1 MDRGVEIMG
10 AKAKSAK
17 GSGGTVNGTKVLGAN
32 TKAGHANEI
41 GEKAKMGEKVLAKSN
56 FSVAA
61 STMARVTTEAPREAA
76 EASGL
81 VYVDEQGPGISRKR
95 KGNSFAYY
103 GPSGQLIRDPT
114 ELRRIRSL
122 AVPPAY
128 EEVWICRDPD
138 GHIQATGRDER
149 GRKQYRYHP
158 RWRALRDE
166 TKYEHVLEFGR
177 ILPRLRQRVAA
188 DMRRPGL
195 PRRKVLATVVSLLEK
210 TLIRIGNADYAKEN
224 KSYGLTTLRSRHV
237 AVNGTELRFEFKGKS
252 GKLWHLAV
260 KDRRVA
266 RVVRACQDLPGQHL
280 FQYLEADGSRQAV
293 TSSDVNAYLREITGR
308 EITAKDFRTW
318 AGTVLAAM
326 ALSEFASFDSAA
338 AAKRNLK
345 AAIERVAKRLGNTV
359 TICRKCYVHPAILD
373 AYLDGELLVNWQK
386 EAEGELRDELSSLG
400 AEEAAVLAFLR
411 RRLASETRRR
421 KAAAKK
427 SSRRRLEPTAELR
440 RGLRRSLQRPAKGT
454 VDQSHRNSRRA
465 ST

>member
-1 MDRGVEIMG
+1 MG
-10 AKAKSAK
+10 AN
-17 GSGGTVNGTKVLGAN
+17 VF
-32 TKAGHANEI
+32 
-41 GEKAKMGEKVLAKSN
+41 AKSN
-56 FSVAA
+56 FVPPA
-61 STMARVTTEAPREAA
+61 SALATADAPRAAA

-81 VYVDEQGPGISRKR
+81 VYVDEQGPGITRKR

-103 GPSGQLIRDPT
+103 GANGKLIRDRAL
-114 ELRRIRSL
+114 LRHVRSL

-128 EEVWICRDPD
+128 EDVWICSDPN

-166 TKYEHVLEFGR
+166 TKYEHVVEFGKL
-177 ILPRLRQRVAA
+177 LPRIRKRVAA
-188 DMRRPGL
+188 DMKRPGL
-195 PRRKVLATVVSLLEK
+195 PRRKVLSTVVSLLEK

-224 KSYGLTTLRSRHV
+224 KSYGLTTLRNRHV
-237 AVNGTELRFEFKGKS
+237 AVNGTELCFEFKGKS

-266 RVVRACQDLPGQHL
+266 RVVRACQEIPGQHL
-280 FQYLEADGSRQAV
+280 FQYLEPDGSRQAV

-308 EITAKDFRTW
+308 DITAKDFRTW

-373 AYLDGELLVNWQK
+373 AYLDGELLVNWQR
-386 EAEGELRDELSSLG
+386 EAEGELRDELCSLG

-411 RRLASETRRR
+411 RRLACETRWRTATDR
-421 KAAAKK
+421 MKSRPAPKGWRGKPLRDRAAKIVNK
-427 SSRRRLEPTAELR
+427 TSDIIAAPC
-440 RGLRRSLQRPAKGT
+440 RS
-454 VDQSHRNSRRA
+454 
-465 ST
+465 

>member
-1 MDRGVEIMG
+1 MPSDDFRPGDFVHDEKKRGCGLSAGRIPEVKSMG
-10 AKAKSAK
+10 ANGFAKSDL
-17 GSGGTVNGTKVLGAN
+17 VP
-32 TKAGHANEI
+32 
-41 GEKAKMGEKVLAKSN
+41 
-56 FSVAA
+56 AA
-61 STMARVTTEAPREAA
+61 SLSTAAIAGEPRAAA

-81 VYVDEQGPGISRKR
+81 VYVDEQGPGITRQR
-95 KGNSFAYY
+95 KGSSFAFY
-103 GPSGQLIRDPT
+103 GPNGKLIRDSAL
-114 ELRRIRSL
+114 LRHIRAL

-128 EEVWICRDPD
+128 EDVWICPDPD
-138 GHIQATGRDER
+138 GHLQVTGRDDR

-166 TKYEHVLEFGR
+166 TKYEHVVEFGKL
-177 ILPRLRQRVAA
+177 LPRIRQRVGA
-188 DMRRPGL
+188 DMKRSGL

-224 KSYGLTTLRSRHV
+224 KSYGLTTLRNRHV

-293 TSSDVNAYLREITGR
+293 TSSDVNTYLREITGR
-308 EITAKDFRTW
+308 DITAKDFRTW

-326 ALSEFASFDSAA
+326 ALSEFESFDSAA

-359 TICRKCYVHPAILD
+359 TICRKCYVHPAVLD
-373 AYLDGELLVNWQK
+373 AYLDGELLVNWQR
-386 EAEGELRDELSSLG
+386 EAEGELRDELGSLG
-400 AEEAAVLAFLR
+400 SEEAAVLAFLR
-411 RRLASETRRR
+411 RRLASETRQRR
-421 KAAAKK
+421 AADRIKARAAAAGPSKP
-427 SSRRRLEPTAELR
+427 SRKETSELR
-440 RGLRRSLQRPAKGT
+440 RDLRRSLRHASKGAINES
-454 VDQSHRNSRRA
+454 DRNIRRA
-465 ST
+465 SP

>member
-1 MDRGVEIMG
+1 MG
-10 AKAKSAK
+10 
-17 GSGGTVNGTKVLGAN
+17 VNGIATSKVVP
-32 TKAGHANEI
+32 T
-41 GEKAKMGEKVLAKSN
+41 
-56 FSVAA
+56 A
-61 STMARVTTEAPREAA
+61 SLTIEADEPRAAA

-81 VYVDEQGPGISRKR
+81 VYVDEQGPGITRKR
-95 KGNSFAYY
+95 KGSAFAYY
-103 GPSGQLIRDPT
+103 APNGRLIRDT
-114 ELRRIRSL
+114 ALLRRIRSL

-128 EEVWICRDPD
+128 EDVWICPDPN

-158 RWRALRDE
+158 NWRALRDE
-166 TKYEHVLEFGR
+166 TKYEHVVEFGKL
-177 ILPRLRQRVAA
+177 LPRIRQRVAA

-224 KSYGLTTLRSRHV
+224 KSYGLTTLRNRHV
-237 AVNGTELRFEFKGKS
+237 AVNGTELRFEFRGKS

-266 RVVRACQDLPGQHL
+266 RVVRACQDLPGQDL

-326 ALSEFASFDSAA
+326 ALSEFANFDSAA

-373 AYLDGELLVNWQK
+373 AYLDGELLVNWQR
-386 EAEGELRDELSSLG
+386 EAEGELRDELGSLG
-400 AEEAAVLAFLR
+400 SEEAAVLAFLR

-421 KAAAKK
+421 QAADRTKARAAAD
-427 SSRRRLEPTAELR
+427 RRRKNGGSELR
-440 RGLRRSLQRPAKGT
+440 RDLRRSLRQGSKEKG
-454 VDQSHRNSRRA
+454 DGLPQSMRQDAPRLQ
-465 ST
+465 

>member
-1 MDRGVEIMG
+1 MG
-10 AKAKSAK
+10 AKFKSAATKAKKINGAKFPSASAAAKSSSDAV
-17 GSGGTVNGTKVLGAN
+17 SLSAAITV
-32 TKAGHANEI
+32 
-41 GEKAKMGEKVLAKSN
+41 
-56 FSVAA
+56 
-61 STMARVTTEAPREAA
+61 EAPREAA

-81 VYVDEQGPGISRKR
+81 VYVDEQGPGITRKR
-95 KGNSFAYY
+95 KGEAFAYY
-103 GPSGQLIRDPT
+103 SSSGKLIRDRA
-114 ELRRIRSL
+114 ELSRIRAL

-128 EEVWICRDPD
+128 EDVWICPDPN

-188 DMRRPGL
+188 DMRKPGL
-195 PRRKVLATVVSLLEK
+195 PRPKVLATVVSLLEK

-280 FQYLEADGSRQAV
+280 FQYIEADGSRQAV
-293 TSSDVNAYLREITGR
+293 SSSDVNSYLREITGR
-308 EITAKDFRTW
+308 DITAKDFRTW

-386 EAEGELRDELSSLG
+386 EAEGELREELGSLG

-411 RRLASETRRR
+411 RRLVAETRRR
-421 KAAAKK
+421 KAEAAK
-427 SSRRRLEPTAELR
+427 SSRRRLNPAAELR
-440 RGLRRSLQRPAKGT
+440 RDLRRSLRGKPKGAG
-454 VDQSHRNSRRA
+454 DESRRGTRRVSA
-465 ST
+465 

>member
-1 MDRGVEIMG
+1 MG
-10 AKAKSAK
+10 
-17 GSGGTVNGTKVLGAN
+17 VNGL
-32 TKAGHANEI
+32 E
-41 GEKAKMGEKVLAKSN
+41 KSN
-56 FSVAA
+56 FAPAA
-61 STMARVTTEAPREAA
+61 SSSGDLDEPRAAA

-81 VYVDEQGPGISRKR
+81 VYVDEQGPGITRKR

-103 GPSGQLIRDPT
+103 APNGRLIRDRAL
-114 ELRRIRSL
+114 LRRIRSL

-128 EEVWICRDPD
+128 EDVWICPDPQ

-158 RWRALRDE
+158 SWRALRDE
-166 TKYEHVLEFGR
+166 TKYEHVVKFGKL
-177 ILPRLRQRVAA
+177 LPRIRQRVAA

-195 PRRKVLATVVSLLEK
+195 SRRKVLATVVSLLEK

-224 KSYGLTTLRSRHV
+224 KSYGLTTLRNRHV
-237 AVNGTELRFEFKGKS
+237 AVNGTELYFEFKGKS
-252 GKLWHLAV
+252 GKLWRLKV

-293 TSSDVNAYLREITGR
+293 TSSDVNSYLREITGR
-308 EITAKDFRTW
+308 DITAKDFRTW

-326 ALSEFASFDSAA
+326 ALAEFASFDSTA

-373 AYLDGELLVNWQK
+373 AYLDGELLVNWQR
-386 EAEGELRDELSSLG
+386 EAEGELRDELGSLG
-400 AEEAAVLAFLR
+400 SEEAAVLAFLR
-411 RRLASETRRR
+411 RRLVSETRQRR
-421 KAAAKK
+421 AAHRMKAKVAAGGVARQ
-427 SSRRRLEPTAELR
+427 SRKDDDSELR
-440 RGLRRSLQRPAKGT
+440 RDLRRSLRHASKEA
-454 VDQSHRNSRRA
+454 VDESHRNMRRI
-465 ST
+465 SPQFH

>member
-1 MDRGVEIMG
+1 MS
-10 AKAKSAK
+10 AKASAN
-17 GSGGTVNGTKVLGAN
+17 SASAN
-32 TKAGHANEI
+32 SASA
-41 GEKAKMGEKVLAKSN
+41 MSRPV
-56 FSVAA
+56 VAA
-61 STMARVTTEAPREAA
+61 SKSERHVADEPRSAA

-81 VYVDEQGPGISRKR
+81 VYVDEQGPGITRKR
-95 KGNSFAYY
+95 TGKSFAYHDQH
-103 GPSGQLIRDPT
+103 GKLIKHPAL
-114 ELRRIRSL
+114 LRHIRAI

-128 EEVWICRDPD
+128 EDVWICPDPN

-166 TKYEHVLEFGR
+166 TKYEHILEFGR

-188 DMRRPGL
+188 DMKRSGL
-195 PRRKVLATVVSLLEK
+195 SRRKVLASVVSLLEK

-224 KSYGLTTLRSRHV
+224 KSYGLTTLRNRHV
-237 AVNGTELRFEFKGKS
+237 AINGNELRFEFKGKS

-280 FQYLEADGSRQAV
+280 FQYVEADGSRQAV
-293 TSSDVNAYLREITGR
+293 TSSDVNCYLREITGR
-308 EITAKDFRTW
+308 DITAKDFRTW

-359 TICRKCYVHPAILD
+359 TICRNCYVHPAILD
-373 AYLDGELLVNWQK
+373 AYLDGELLVNWQR
-386 EAEGELRDELSSLG
+386 EAEGELREDLTSLG

-411 RRLASETRRR
+411 RRLMSETRRR
-421 KAAAKK
+421 KGDG
-427 SSRRRLEPTAELR
+427 R
-440 RGLRRSLQRPAKGT
+440 KGT
-454 VDQSHRNSRRA
+454 TA
-465 ST
+465 LAA